1 MHHPAAKETSDFVR
15 LPRRREK
22 EGHAGKTKGQS
33 TELTKRAYRPSDL
46 WRHRPAP
53 HSRPKCRPKELKAAA
68 ASPPPAR
75 PSAARHR
82 HHFRTPLSLI
92 WRRRIKTTEDRTC
105 SPSTPPPPP
114 RLPHSAAVSFPLS
127 PPQAPTHRPAPTL
140 SLSLS
145 LFGTVTLSLLD
156 LLPATLSLFP
166 AHHFPHVG

>member
-1 MHHPAAKETSDFVR
+1 MHHPAAKETSDFIR

-114 RLPHSAAVSFPLS
+114 PASLTRPPYLSLSPLPRRLPTGRPL
-127 PPQAPTHRPAPTL
+127 L